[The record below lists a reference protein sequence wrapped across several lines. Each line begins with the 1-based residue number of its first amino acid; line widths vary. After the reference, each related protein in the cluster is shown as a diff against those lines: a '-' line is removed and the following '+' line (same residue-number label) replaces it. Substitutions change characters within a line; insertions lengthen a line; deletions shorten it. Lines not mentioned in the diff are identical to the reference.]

1 MHVLTVKIS
10 KQLEREIDRTA
21 RRERISKSEL
31 ARRAMS
37 QYVTRRD
44 RSPKLGTPADLAGDL
59 IGSIRGTPPD
69 LSSNR
74 RYLEDLGR

>member
-10 KQLEREIDRTA
+10 KELQREIDRAA

-31 ARRAMS
+31 ARRAMA
-37 QYVTRRD
+37 QYVTRRE
-44 RSPKLGTPADLAGDL
+44 RSPKVRTPADLAGDL

-69 LSSNR
+69 LSSNS